1 LDSPINAGYLEGKQ
15 IVERFQMSSYYPPE
29 YEAILIYEDN
39 NLKKVYHVE
48 VVFGYERPSQG

>member
-1 LDSPINAGYLEGKQ
+1 LKGKQ
-15 IVERFQMSSYYPPE
+15 IVERFQMSPYYPPE

-48 VVFGYERPSQG
+48 VVFGYDRPSQG